1 MIKQRP
7 ATERFFLAI
16 MLSTLSILLAL
27 PSLAVVEAAPA
38 QLRVGLIDEVQELYP
53 DTVLVEPVR
62 QLTVHTARNTLA
74 GVSIMITGLSGSP
87 RIQFGESSPD
97 GSATP
102 GLRWLRMI
110 DVPVLENTGLDRN
123 TEKYSG
129 KINPYVIRR
138 APFRVYDPLEPV
150 HSPLTVSSSS
160 LALRV
165 EVPITAT
172 MAAGTYRHQLKLTI
186 GAQVEVLELT
196 VVVHAALVPPVNQ
209 ATLAYINWHSIDNIC
224 SAHGVEKWSE
234 PFWAMLAQ
242 YAQLMAHGRQNA
254 FWFNWADYF
263 TIDANGEVVEF
274 RRDRLERYLRV
285 FLDAGL
291 TTIHGAPMFGRR
303 NWTSTDMLLYVPTAG
318 GQEVVAVSPKGQRML
333 TQMAE
338 RIVAMMAANHWA
350 GAWVQGVFDEPEDPF
365 VERYRVLIALLRA
378 VKPDIKILEATMT
391 LNVSGLVNIWCPQVQ
406 EYQAHQDFFR
416 KRQAA
421 GDQVWVYTCLSP
433 GGPWLNRLLDQER
446 LRQVYL
452 GWACAKYDLQGFLH
466 WGGNFHT
473 AKPFEE
479 LVRFHMEGQF
489 LPAGDS
495 HIFYPLPAGPLASHR
510 FEAHRIGLEDY
521 ELLTQLKR
529 RDRGRAEAIIAEVL
543 QSFDQYRK
551 DSVAYR
557 TARQHLLEALDGLKR
572 P

>member
-27 PSLAVVEAAPA
+27 PSLAVAEAAPA

-74 GVSIMITGLSGSP
+74 GVSIMITGLSGSS

-102 GLRWLRMI
+102 GLRWLRLI

-172 MAAGTYRHQLKLTI
+172 MAAGTYRHQLKVTI

-242 YAQLMAHGRQNA
+242 YAQLMAALRTYPQSAGGVRAPAGGGARH
-254 FWFNWADYF
+254 ADQPAQRRRPG
-263 TIDANGEVVEF
+263 DA
-274 RRDRLERYLRV
+274 
-285 FLDAGL
+285 
-291 TTIHGAPMFGRR
+291 
-303 NWTSTDMLLYVPTAG
+303 AG
-318 GQEVVAVSPKGQRML
+318 GQPDALRRPARDGRPGTTLAGPARRCAARGAGPGRRLAGSGWDGWVGQRAMRERLCAVADKGQQLRSQAEL
-333 TQMAE
+333 TRFQGGFGAE
-338 RIVAMMAANHWA
+338 QP
-350 GAWVQGVFDEPEDPF
+350 GAHS
-365 VERYRVLIALLRA
+365 A
-378 VKPDIKILEATMT
+378 
-391 LNVSGLVNIWCPQVQ
+391 
-406 EYQAHQDFFR
+406 
-416 KRQAA
+416 
-421 GDQVWVYTCLSP
+421 
-433 GGPWLNRLLDQER
+433 
-446 LRQVYL
+446 
-452 GWACAKYDLQGFLH
+452 
-466 WGGNFHT
+466 
-473 AKPFEE
+473 
-479 LVRFHMEGQF
+479 
-489 LPAGDS
+489 
-495 HIFYPLPAGPLASHR
+495 
-510 FEAHRIGLEDY
+510 
-521 ELLTQLKR
+521 
-529 RDRGRAEAIIAEVL
+529 
-543 QSFDQYRK
+543 
-551 DSVAYR
+551 
-557 TARQHLLEALDGLKR
+557 
-572 P
+572 